1 MSSQNYNLNSL
12 TGGQPK
18 SKTLPALRKLVGLLP
33 EQRGKLILAFVT
45 MVIYAILSMVPP
57 VLIGFTI
64 NKVLLHKAAA
74 TSLDIFGWHVLQ
86 GSGYGLVLTVCACL
100 LVIYLVNLAAV
111 YLRTIFMGGFGQHLL
126 FTLRNAIFN
135 KLQELPVAFFA
146 RNKAGD
152 LISRINNDTD
162 KLNQFFSQSLMQFV
176 SSIFILTGAGIAL
189 VWLNWRLGL
198 ATLAPAALMW
208 IYTKLLSPWV
218 KKKNAVALKAT
229 GAMSAEIQESLGN
242 FKVVVAFNRRDYFR
256 QRFDAANKHN
266 YSSAI
271 KAGIANNIFT
281 PVYGL
286 LASMGQ
292 MIVLLYGVY
301 LVSTGHLEVGFLVS
315 FILYVSYFY
324 DPLRQL
330 AALWASFQVAIAG
343 WDRISQILSL
353 ESDLVTLPV
362 TAAASGNG
370 ISGNGSTVVLE
381 FKDVSFRY
389 DGSKDV
395 LRHNSFHM
403 EKGKT
408 YALVGPTGGGKTTT
422 ASLIARLYDPTE
434 GVVLLNGRDIRT
446 YTPRERAQKIGFILQ
461 EPFLFTGTV
470 RDNILYG
477 NEEYK
482 DYTNEQLEEALH
494 RAGLET
500 LLARFDEGLDTKVL
514 AAGDSIS
521 LGQKQLIAFIR
532 AVLRNPE
539 LLILDE
545 ATANIDTVTEKMLED
560 ILRRLPATT
569 TRVIIAHR
577 LNTIENADEIFFVN
591 SGDITRAG
599 SLDQAVNML
608 LEGKRVS

>member
-12 TGGQPK
+12 REGEPK
-18 SKTLPALRKLVGLLP
+18 SKTWPALRKLVGLLP
-33 EQRGKLILAFVT
+33 EQRGKLMLALIIMLV
-45 MVIYAILSMVPP
+45 YAILSMLPP

-64 NKVLLHKAAA
+64 NKVLVNKEHL
-74 TSLDIFGWHVLQ
+74 TSLDVFGWHLLQ
-86 GSGYGLVLTVCACL
+86 GSGFGLILTVCGWL
-100 LVIYLVNLAAV
+100 LVIYLLNLAAV
-111 YLRTIFMGGFGQHLL
+111 YMRTILMGGFGQHLL
-126 FTLRNAIFN
+126 YTLRNAIFN

-176 SSIFILTGAGIAL
+176 SSIFIIAGAGIAL

-208 IYTKLLSPWV
+208 IYTKLVSPWV
-218 KKKNAVALKAT
+218 KRKNAISLKAT

-242 FKVVVAFNRRDYFR
+242 FKVVLAFNRRDYFR
-256 QRFDAANKHN
+256 QRFETANAHN
-266 YSSAI
+266 YSSSV
-271 KAGIANNIFT
+271 KAGIANSIFT

-286 LASMGQ
+286 LSSMGQ
-292 MIVLLYGVY
+292 MVVLLYGVY
-301 LVSTGHLEVGFLVS
+301 LVSTGYLAVGF
-315 FILYVSYFY
+315 IVSYLLYTSNFY
-324 DPLRQL
+324 DPLRQI
-330 AALWASFQVAIAG
+330 AALWANFQTAIAG
-343 WDRISQILSL
+343 WDRISHILSL
-353 ESDLVTLPV
+353 ESDLPTLP
-362 TAAASGNG
+362 ASA
-370 ISGNGSTVVLE
+370 SSANGSPALLE
-381 FKDVSFRY
+381 FKDVTFRY
-389 DGSKDV
+389 TEGKDV
-395 LRHNSFHM
+395 LRHNSFRM

-434 GVVLLNGRDIRT
+434 GTVWLDGRDIRT
-446 YTPRERAQKIGFILQ
+446 YTPAERAKKIGFILQ

-470 RDNILYG
+470 RENILYG

-482 DYTNEQLEEALH
+482 DYTNEQLTEALH
-494 RAGLET
+494 RSGLET
-500 LLARFDEGLDTKVL
+500 LLTRFDEGLETKVA

-532 AVLRNPE
+532 AVLRNPD
-539 LLILDE
+539 LLVLDE
-545 ATANIDTVTEKMLED
+545 ATANIDTVTEKMLEE
-560 ILRRLPATT
+560 ILRRLPDTT

-591 SGDITRAG
+591 AGEITRAG